1 MKTALSRGLSLGLA
15 VALLLV
21 FARPAASH
29 QLKATDPEPDYVLY
43 GFALILYPF
52 GDILNHFFFGPHEK
66 DAPEI
71 ESSEKRERKKPKYN
85 FSPRKKDSPENSE
98 YSGQMEMKEEGS

>member
-1 MKTALSRGLSLGLA
+1 MKTGLFRGLSSGLA

-29 QLKATDPEPDYVLY
+29 QLKSTEPESDHVLY
-43 GFALILYPF
+43 GLALILYPF

-66 DAPEI
+66 DASKI

-85 FSPRKKDSPENSE
+85 FSPRKKNSPENSE
-98 YSGQMEMKEEGS
+98 QMEMKEEGS

>member
-1 MKTALSRGLSLGLA
+1 MKTGLFRGLSSVLA

-29 QLKATDPEPDYVLY
+29 QLKSTEPESDHVLY
-43 GFALILYPF
+43 GLALILYPF

-66 DAPEI
+66 DASKI

-85 FSPRKKDSPENSE
+85 FSPRKKNSPENSE
-98 YSGQMEMKEEGS
+98 QMEMKEEGS